1 MAQSLATKLG
11 IKPNFHLLLI
21 NAPETYRAELDPLPE
36 GAQVHLDDD
45 GQYDVVQLFAKT
57 KSELAQHVEAAKS
70 AVKPA
75 GCLWI
80 SFPKGNSKIQ
90 TDLTRDVG
98 WDVIESTGW
107 HSLLLISINDI
118 WSGWKYRSVAAG
130 RDGEGVRVMR
140 K

>member
-11 IKPNFHLLLI
+11 IKSDFHLLLI
-21 NAPETYRAELDPLPE
+21 NAPDTYLTELDPLPE
-36 GAQVHLDDD
+36 GAHVDSSQ

-57 KSELAQHVEAAKS
+57 IAELAQYTPEAMA
-70 AVKPA
+70 AVKP
-75 GCLWI
+75 GGHLWV

-98 WDVIESTGW
+98 WDVLESAGW

-118 WSGWKYRSVAAG
+118 WSAWKYRPVAAG
-130 RDGEGVRVMR
+130 RDGTGARVMR